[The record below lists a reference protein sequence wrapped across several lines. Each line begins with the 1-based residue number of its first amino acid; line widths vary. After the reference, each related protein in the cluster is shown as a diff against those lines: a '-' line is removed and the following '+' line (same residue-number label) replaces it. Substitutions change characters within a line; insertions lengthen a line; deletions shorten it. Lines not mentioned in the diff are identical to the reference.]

1 MAKTQSKSKSAIADA
16 IYPKIEKS
24 LKDKSILNEYKS
36 DLDRFL
42 ADNTDIYFTSLG
54 PSSKRPIFSEARAD
68 KYMSLLGVTSSE
80 VDSAIKSSKNVKS
93 SWTMVNPYNISNA
106 LATSYF
112 IKTKNSQY
120 LELTM
125 GYLIV
130 KLYPVLHFEYFRH
143 GLNEACMDYTI
154 NNLSQRYNVKRVGS
168 LWELMMTATQG
179 AVELY
184 RDKLDDCTD
193 IVLSDYLYA
202 VHTRMNSLMR
212 NISSQYYDNFQ
223 NRRFMKVEHESFEE
237 DSYYEA
243 DSNSY
248 AIERITNKVVT
259 HMVINGPDAKLV
271 ELSANM
277 NRVSVAELRNYT
289 DLMITEKHMEEIRQ
303 VVEAILFLYL
313 FNDDG
318 ELHSP
323 DQIGTNDF
331 MVYCLQ
337 TYRRSNTTDKNVVKI
352 KNILDKWLDDLGL
365 TKKTG
370 RTATIISFR
379 KALFTFF
386 AMTIQKYA

>member
-1 MAKTQSKSKSAIADA
+1 
-16 IYPKIEKS
+16 
-24 LKDKSILNEYKS
+24 
-36 DLDRFL
+36 
-42 ADNTDIYFTSLG
+42 
-54 PSSKRPIFSEARAD
+54 
-68 KYMSLLGVTSSE
+68 
-80 VDSAIKSSKNVKS
+80 
-93 SWTMVNPYNISNA
+93 
-106 LATSYF
+106 
-112 IKTKNSQY
+112 
-120 LELTM
+120 
-125 GYLIV
+125 
-130 KLYPVLHFEYFRH
+130 
-143 GLNEACMDYTI
+143 
-154 NNLSQRYNVKRVGS
+154 
-168 LWELMMTATQG
+168 
-179 AVELY
+179 
-184 RDKLDDCTD
+184 
-193 IVLSDYLYA
+193 
-202 VHTRMNSLMR
+202 MR
-212 NISSQYYDNFQ
+212 NISTQYYDNFQ

-277 NRVSVAELRNYT
+277 NKVSVAELRNYT